1 MKKIIFVFLVLL
13 MAFQLTACS
22 SEASKALREA
32 NKAFENEN
40 WTDAQVAANQVIL
53 NYPGTKESAGCR
65 RTYSLGRI
73 QHQTLRDITTANQ
86 RKNHQISG
94 AIKH

>member
-53 NYPGTKESAGCR
+53 NYPGTKEAEKAAKLVEEAGKKLDYIQADCFI
-65 RTYSLGRI
+65 GRLTKVFLTRPI
-73 QHQTLRDITTANQ
+73 WQ
-86 RKNHQISG
+86 
-94 AIKH
+94 

>member
-53 NYPGTKESAGCR
+53 NYPGTKEAEKAAKLVEEAGKKLD
-65 RTYSLGRI
+65 YMVISKPP
-73 QHQTLRDITTANQ
+73 NQ
-86 RKNHQISG
+86 IL
-94 AIKH
+94 